1 MNDTRNP
8 IIRIGNELVRSVGYN
23 AFSYA
28 DIAKALNIK
37 NAAIHYYFP
46 SKSDLRVEII
56 ERNIKAF
63 NELTS
68 HWKSLNYKQQYY
80 NYIYMHDS
88 FVNNHWVCIVGALAS
103 SCDTLPENM
112 QSRLEHLINT
122 ILDWLTELLDIGKNK
137 KTFPFQKSLKQK
149 PLWFIPRYYQPYK

>member
-1 MNDTRNP
+1 M
-8 IIRIGNELVRSVGYN
+8 
-23 AFSYA
+23 
-28 DIAKALNIK
+28 NIK

-46 SKSDLRVEII
+46 SKSDLGVEII

-68 HWKSLNYKQQYY
+68 QWKSLNYKEQYY
-80 NYIYMHDS
+80 NYIHMHDS

-122 ILDWLTELLDIGKNK
+122 ILDWLTELLDVGK
-137 KTFPFQKSLKQK
+137 KQK
-149 PLWFIPRYYQPYK
+149 DFSFPEEPRTKALMVHSTLLSALQVSKVLKDSTVYKKIQQGLLKI

>member
-1 MNDTRNP
+1 MNDTRNE
-8 IIRIGNELVRSVGYN
+8 IIRIGNELIRSVGYN

-46 SKSDLRVEII
+46 SKSDLGVKII

-68 HWKSLNYKQQYY
+68 QWKSLNYKEQYY
-80 NYIYMHDS
+80 NYIHMHDS
-88 FVNNHWVCIVGALAS
+88 FVNNH
-103 SCDTLPENM
+103 
-112 QSRLEHLINT
+112 
-122 ILDWLTELLDIGKNK
+122 
-137 KTFPFQKSLKQK
+137 
-149 PLWFIPRYYQPYK
+149 